1 MHRKKLSESNT
12 DMCVLRMDVQIKCTT
27 AECGSGMEQR
37 SNYAAKKD
45 AKIML
50 RLEECA
56 EGTGQNP
63 NDVAKMDV

>member
-1 MHRKKLSESNT
+1 
-12 DMCVLRMDVQIKCTT
+12 
-27 AECGSGMEQR
+27 MEQR